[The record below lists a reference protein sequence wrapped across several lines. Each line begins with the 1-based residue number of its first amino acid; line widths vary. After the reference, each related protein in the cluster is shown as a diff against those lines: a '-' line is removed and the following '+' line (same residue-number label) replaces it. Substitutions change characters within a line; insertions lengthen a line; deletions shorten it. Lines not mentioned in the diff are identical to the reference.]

1 MKAIHVLYA
10 FLLAFLTG
18 RAAASTKAK
27 ADRVRGSWI
36 FHETAMRKLMTSLFA
51 VLALLGMSAQAAPA
65 AKKKPVAA
73 PVAINETTFILE
85 AMWAGGGQEY
95 KDAVTAA
102 SHRYKDQMDSNCKT
116 KTPFDVKAIAST
128 YQVFTPA
135 GMESVRDSWIRRQ
148 VATMACVAM
157 YRDGEKRAE
166 KLKM

>member
-1 MKAIHVLYA
+1 MKAIHVLHA
-10 FLLAFLTG
+10 FLLAFWTAH
-18 RAAASTKAK
+18 AAASTKTR
-27 ADRVRGSWI
+27 ADRIHGSWTSHAASI
-36 FHETAMRKLMTSLFA
+36 KKLMPLLFA

-73 PVAINETTFILE
+73 PVAVNDMTFILE

-102 SHRYKDQMDSNCKT
+102 SHRYKDQMDANCKT

-128 YQVFTPA
+128 YRVFTPA
-135 GMESVRDSWIRRQ
+135 GMESVRDNWIRRQ
-148 VATMACVAM
+148 VATMACLAV
-157 YRDGEKRAE
+157 YRDGEKRAG

>member
-1 MKAIHVLYA
+1 MKKLIT
-10 FLLAFLTG
+10 FLF
-18 RAAASTKAK
+18 
-27 ADRVRGSWI
+27 V
-36 FHETAMRKLMTSLFA
+36 
-51 VLALLGMSAQAAPA
+51 VLALLGMGAQAAPA
-65 AKKKPVAA
+65 AKKKPVATS
-73 PVAINETTFILE
+73 VAANDLTFILE
-85 AMWAGGGQEY
+85 VMWAGGGQEY

-128 YQVFTPA
+128 YRVFTPA
-135 GMESVRDSWIRRQ
+135 GMESVRDNWIRRQ